1 MTKKQQF
8 WALATILVTV
18 VSSLAACSKEELTDL
33 VDSAREQVD
42 VAIEQAKKGSEEI
55 AEDAQNAVFS
65 GSIQL
70 QLDKSVSADV
80 CMANFATS
88 NKGRP
93 SILSLQSYRNPKSVS
108 FPAVYLLATTEASAL
123 VELVGTRI
131 PAQMFVQP
139 LKDGPVW
146 TADSS
151 SPIEVSITGFDAG
164 ILDVTVVSGVLQHSD
179 GIGSSPISG
188 EFRGVLATATN

>member
-1 MTKKQQF
+1 MAKKQQF
-8 WALATILVTV
+8 WALVTTLATV

-55 AEDAQNAVFS
+55 DVDAENAIFD

-70 QLDKSVSADV
+70 QLDKVVSADV
-80 CMANFATS
+80 CMAHFATS

-93 SILSLQSYRNPKSVS
+93 SILSLQSYRNPKRTS

-123 VELVGTRI
+123 AELVGTRI
-131 PAQMFVQP
+131 SAQMFVQP
-139 LKDGPVW
+139 LKDGPIW
-146 TADSS
+146 AADSS
-151 SPIEVSITGFDAG
+151 SPIEVSIAGFDAG

-188 EFRGVLATATN
+188 EFRAVLATAKN